1 MVWWFHMFICQKSQM
16 SETFVQTFL
25 LFMVSVCY
33 DKMKM
38 CGFFQHW
45 YTLCQG
51 DLLICPKLKNVHDH
65 LLKNLFC
72 LFSGNELLTI
82 ASSQWAGAFL
92 TGGWFWQQSLRLAG
106 NLEVGRGH
114 QRWMRCFHS
123 LSFSR
128 CSIYRGKYTFLWLG
142 PDHVTKWDFP
152 FQKMQL
158 PLKNPGS

>member
-1 MVWWFHMFICQKSQM
+1 MVPYVYLPKKSNVRNFCANFP
-16 SETFVQTFL
+16 SFYGFCL
-25 LFMVSVCY
+25 LWQNENVRL
-33 DKMKM
+33 
-38 CGFFQHW
+38 FQQQ
-45 YTLCQG
+45 YTISRKPMYL
-51 DLLICPKLKNVHDH
+51 PKLKNVHDH

-152 FQKMQL
+152 F
-158 PLKNPGS
+158 